1 MNIPKRNYKINE
13 ERTNDYLKNFDKHKV
28 LKLLVNNDKP
38 IIFDVGANKGQS
50 VQYYRNLF
58 PDSIIHCFE
67 PDVDVFKILCENCKN
82 LKNVYLNN
90 CGIGSEKTTLKFYK
104 NDDINSELN
113 SFIKLNVKNKDSI
126 TLNNDNSE
134 EYKTKM
140 NHYSEAN
147 IIKLSDYIKENNIE
161 KIDLL
166 KLDTQG
172 YEEECLK
179 GIENNFHKIKIILTE
194 IMFYDL
200 YEKSLSFYDL
210 EKYLIPNNFRL
221 YDISHISKNP
231 MNGRLDW
238 VDAIYVNQN
247 DADLTNS

>member
-1 MNIPKRNYKINE
+1 
-13 ERTNDYLKNFDKHKV
+13 
-28 LKLLVNNDKP
+28 
-38 IIFDVGANKGQS
+38 VGANVGQS
-50 VQYYRNLF
+50 VEYYRNLF
-58 PDSIIHCFE
+58 PNCIIHCFE
-67 PDVDVFKILCENCKN
+67 PDVDTFKILTENCKN

-90 CGIGSEKTTLKFYK
+90 CGIGSENNILEFYK
-104 NDDINSELN
+104 NDDINSEIN
-113 SFIKLNVKNKDSI
+113 SFIKINVNSKDSI
-126 TLNNDNSE
+126 SLNNDNSTD
-134 EYKTKM
+134 YKTKI
-140 NHYSEAN
+140 NHISTAK
-147 IIKLSDYIKENNIE
+147 IIKLSDYIKENNI
-161 KIDLL
+161 KQINLL

-179 GIENNFHKIKIILTE
+179 GIDDQFSKINVILTE

-238 VDAIYVNQN
+238 VDAIYKNFN
-247 DADLTNS
+247 YN